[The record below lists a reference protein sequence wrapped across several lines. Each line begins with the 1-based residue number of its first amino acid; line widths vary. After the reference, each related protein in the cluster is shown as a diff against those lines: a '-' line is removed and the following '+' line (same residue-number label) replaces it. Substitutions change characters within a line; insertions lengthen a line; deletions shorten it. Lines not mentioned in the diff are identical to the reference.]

1 MITAGSIP
9 KWIREIQTKKQQQE
23 QAAKETASSLQGMKI
38 DPTPPLTVSVPS
50 GEEQQV
56 VRSVRSKPRRKV
68 VIEESGSSESEE
80 EEVIVRKKNSSKSK
94 PKTSKVKIKKKQ
106 ESSSED
112 EDLMEEDV
120 EEPSKKYKNL
130 SKYLRK

>member
-23 QAAKETASSLQGMKI
+23 QAAKETANSLQGMQI
-38 DPTPPLTVSVPS
+38 GPTPPLTVSVPS

-56 VRSVRSKPRRKV
+56 VRSVRSRPRRKV
-68 VIEESGSSESEE
+68 VIEESGSSESEA
-80 EEVIVRKKNSSKSK
+80 EEVIVRKKKSCKSKSRSSKA
-94 PKTSKVKIKKKQ
+94 KTKKKQ
-106 ESSSED
+106 ERSSED
-112 EDLMEEDV
+112 EDLIEEDV
-120 EEPSKKYKNL
+120 EEPNKQYKNL